1 MPKLNARLK
10 ALVSLPTI
18 ETFYLVRVA
27 DMYTTSYFDDVT
39 LSNGQT
45 YLAGDYLKAVDPPR
59 LSSSVD
65 RQQYTIVLSDV
76 ESYVGQFAESGL
88 VGRPAEVRVGFV
100 DQATQQPE
108 LILEN
113 TLVLYRG
120 RVDGTG
126 YRSGTGEIGT
136 NDFIVK
142 CTSPM
147 GNLDATKAYYTSKDF
162 IQSIDPTDTAY
173 DQLYEGAGKI
183 NLKWGRV

>member
-1 MPKLNARLK
+1 MSKLNTRLK
-10 ALVSLPTI
+10 ALVSQPVV
-18 ETFYLVRVA
+18 ESFYLVRVA
-27 DMYTTSYFDDVT
+27 DFRTTTFFDDVVT
-39 LSNGQT
+39 SDGQT
-45 YLAGDYLKAVDPPR
+45 YLAGNYLKAVDPPR
-59 LSSSVD
+59 LSSTVD

-76 ESYVGQFAESGL
+76 DSVFGQY
-88 VGRPAEVRVGFV
+88 AEVGLIGRVAEVCVGFV
-100 DQATQQPE
+100 DQDTGQPE
-108 LILEN
+108 LNRDNL
-113 TLVLYRG
+113 LVLYRG

-126 YRSGTGEIGT
+126 YKTTTNEIGT
-136 NDFIVK
+136 NDFIVR